1 MASGS
6 PLAISAAALST
17 DAVNSAIKIH
27 YKSLRVKNMVYKD
40 NPWLAMIP
48 KYTSFGGLSMPIPLR
63 YHDPQRRAADFSTA
77 QSNTSTSGLVQF
89 SIKRSKDY
97 SFAFIDGETI
107 QATKGDKNAFL
118 QYLTMEI
125 DGAVNSLTRSL
136 AVALYGDGTGKLG
149 AVATGGVTAG
159 SGSPAA
165 ENPDVIT
172 LAQSEDITNFEVG
185 MNLVAAANAATNA
198 GAALTVTAVDRENG
212 TFSVAQGTASG
223 KIAAGDLVFQE
234 GDYASANDTKKVF
247 GLDAWVPSTAPTGAD
262 SFNGVNRSSD
272 PTRLGGVRFDG
283 SSMPIEEAIYGA
295 AAQIAREGGNPDT
308 ALCDFATYATLE
320 KALGARIVYDTV
332 KAPDV
337 DIGFSGIRINGP
349 RGPIRVVPD
358 YNCQSGVIWL
368 LQRDTWVLASLG
380 EAPQFL
386 DLDSMKMLR
395 DAGADAYEVRLGY
408 YASVGCFAPG
418 WNCRIAL

>member
-6 PLAISAAALST
+6 PLNMYANSALST
-17 DAVNSAIKIH
+17 AAVDEAIKIH

-89 SIKRSKDY
+89 SITRSKDY

-136 AVALYGDGTGKLG
+136 AVSLYGDGTGKIGTTESVDGDTIKLSN
-149 AVATGGVTAG
+149 A
-159 SGSPAA
+159 
-165 ENPDVIT
+165 
-172 LAQSEDITNFEVG
+172 EDITNFEVG
-185 MNLVAAANAATNA
+185 MDVVSSRPALDQAAGTS
-198 GAALTVTAVDRENG
+198 TTIVAVDRE
-212 TFSVAQGTASG
+212 SG
-223 KIAAGDLVFQE
+223 KFTVTAGEGSRMVGSELIFQKGDYMAAG
-234 GDYASANDTKKVF
+234 DTKKVF
-247 GLDAWVPSTAPTGAD
+247 GLDAWIPSTTPSATP
-262 SFNGVNRSSD
+262 FNSVNRSSD

-358 YNCQSGVIWL
+358 YNCQSNVIWL

-386 DLDSMKMLR
+386 DLDSLKLLR